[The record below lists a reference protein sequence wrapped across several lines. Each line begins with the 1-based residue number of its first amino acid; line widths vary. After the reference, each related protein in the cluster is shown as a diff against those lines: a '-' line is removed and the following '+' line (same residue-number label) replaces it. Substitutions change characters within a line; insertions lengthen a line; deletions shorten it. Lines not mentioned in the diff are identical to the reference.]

1 MQPVLNGKYA
11 LLNRLGE
18 GNTSKVYLAK
28 TIDQSQQLVAIKIIK
43 EDFLTKDPE
52 GARKAVLSEVLTL

>member
-1 MQPVLNGKYA
+1 MQPILNGKYA

-52 GARKAVLSEVLTL
+52 GARKAVLSENLTL